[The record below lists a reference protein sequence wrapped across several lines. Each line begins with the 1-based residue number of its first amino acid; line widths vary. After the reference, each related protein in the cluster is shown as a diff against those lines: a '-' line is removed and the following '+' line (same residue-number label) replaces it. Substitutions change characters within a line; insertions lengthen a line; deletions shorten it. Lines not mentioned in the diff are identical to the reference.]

1 MTEDNNIKIMKLSSG
16 EEIISRLDEE
26 NQDHPRDWKIESPLK
41 LMTVPKISDG
51 GLEEQIS
58 LTRWIHFAEESAVSI
73 PKSQVL
79 GMATATVG
87 LSKFYEYCLKKI
99 DGEFDLY
106 DDPSDSDLM
115 MIEEEEWEEE
125 MEDMMDSYDTPSKIY
140 H

>member
-16 EEIISRLDEE
+16 EEIISRLKE
-26 NQDHPRDWKIESPLK
+26 DHPRDWKIESPLK

-79 GMATATVG
+79 GIATATIG
-87 LSKFYEYCLKKI
+87 LTKFYEYCLKKI
-99 DGEFDLY
+99 DGEYDLY
-106 DDPSDSDLM
+106 DDPSDADLM
-115 MIEEEEWEEE
+115 MIEEEEWEDE
-125 MEDMMDSYDTPSKIY
+125 MDDIDSYDTPSKIY